1 MISDKK
7 KEKENLRPALNLFK
21 KHIDNLK
28 LKIKNIDLEK
38 TGFMIN
44 VSDFAQKG
52 NY

>member
-1 MISDKK
+1 MNVINGNKVPLK
-7 KEKENLRPALNLFK
+7 YTERMFKECIN
-21 KHIDNLK
+21 
-28 LKIKNIDLEK
+28 IKNIDLEK